1 MGEWEKTMKVYQ
13 ALYNWMTYESSAQT
27 LSLHRTKEG
36 AEKAVAEHK
45 ENDRLEH
52 IDRYKPEKQKL
63 EHPIMKEVGFTDK
76 QIEDYDRDDREDW
89 PKSWQ
94 WWGVGEIEVEE

>member
-1 MGEWEKTMKVYQ
+1 MKVYQ
-13 ALYNWMTYESSAQT
+13 ALYNHMTYESSAET

-36 AEKAVAEHK
+36 AEKVVAEHK

-52 IDRYKPEKQKL
+52 IERHKPEKQKL
-63 EHPIMKEVGFTDK
+63 NHTIMKKCGFTDK
-76 QIEDYDRDDREDW
+76 AIEDYDIEEREDW

-94 WWGVGEIEVEE
+94 WWGIREIGVEE